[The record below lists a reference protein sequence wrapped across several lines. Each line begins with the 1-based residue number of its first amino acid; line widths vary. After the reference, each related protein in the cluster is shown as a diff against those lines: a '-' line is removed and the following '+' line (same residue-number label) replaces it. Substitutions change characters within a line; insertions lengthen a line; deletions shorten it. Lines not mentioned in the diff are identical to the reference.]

1 MLMIKETFLLLHQ
14 VLRQLMREK
23 SAHFL
28 RSQSLAT
35 SSTIARIFGLAC
47 PYVSKLSVYWKPLP
61 MLVLETP
68 ALVASVLIMMLPDTT
83 KKGLLQN
90 TAQAIEL
97 NR

>member
-1 MLMIKETFLLLHQ
+1 
-14 VLRQLMREK
+14 
-23 SAHFL
+23 
-28 RSQSLAT
+28 
-35 SSTIARIFGLAC
+35 
-47 PYVSKLSVYWKPLP
+47 

-97 NR
+97 NRKKSLSSARN